1 MLFLIFG
8 SMDFGVENIVQ
19 LSALLIAWLSVF
31 CFCYFLL
38 YEERLETLR
47 RIIVSSKRNW
57 VYLVEKFIEVL

>member
-31 CFCYFLL
+31 CFCYFFL
-38 YEERLETLR
+38 YEEYAMKNCT
-47 RIIVSSKRNW
+47 IIYCK
-57 VYLVEKFIEVL
+57 